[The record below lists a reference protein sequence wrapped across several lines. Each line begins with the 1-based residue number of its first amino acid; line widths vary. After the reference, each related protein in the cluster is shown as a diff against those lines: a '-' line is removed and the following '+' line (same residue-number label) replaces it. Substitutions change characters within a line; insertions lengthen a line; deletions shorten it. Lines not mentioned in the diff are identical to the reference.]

1 MESSIQLLNK
11 WGQQVMWPP
20 KVTFSGHVISVA
32 FIFDL
37 LENEKILIL

>member
-1 MESSIQLLNK
+1 
-11 WGQQVMWPP
+11 MWPP